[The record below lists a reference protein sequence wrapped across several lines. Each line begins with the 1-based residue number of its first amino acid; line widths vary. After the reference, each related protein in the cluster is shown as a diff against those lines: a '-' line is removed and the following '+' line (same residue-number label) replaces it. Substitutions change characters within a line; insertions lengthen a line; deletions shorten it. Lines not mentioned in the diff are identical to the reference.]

1 MSGRLQKDNKMKN
14 NAKVKHLIVEPQL
27 DRKLRKRAAEIA
39 AANKYPS
46 KVAYRA
52 ALVEAL
58 KVGDAIVVDGV
69 VRELKPTAADGRIVG

>member
-1 MSGRLQKDNKMKN
+1 MKN
-14 NAKVKHLIVEPQL
+14 LKVEPQL
-27 DRKLRKRAAEIA
+27 DRKLRKRTAEIV

-58 KVGDAIVVDGV
+58 NVGDVIVVDGV
-69 VRELKPTAADGRIVG
+69 VRELKPTVADGRVSG